1 MFLKRDASP
10 PLPEAP
16 QSPTSARDASARAT
30 GSGDATIVPAGTM
43 AADRGRVRTLVPA
56 RVSLGVGAQL
66 GMGFV
71 AVAVLALSANL
82 LLQGGQTAV
91 RTRVER
97 VSPETAAI
105 PGTSTATP
113 PLRRRTDVERA
124 SDAGTVGAMPANA
137 TAGSGD
143 AGSVSSASQT
153 NLAGPRTDTRASR
166 PRPPPAKP
174 APSPEA
180 LVATLAEHDQRLL
193 DELPWADRP
202 ASPASDRVETVPA
215 TDEEVRAALEAAAQ
229 RFVRDAAAIGA
240 PAAALRELREQL
252 REHEADAAAL
262 RASAERRTAQLG
274 EFERSLAALETTLR
288 QPLDRSLKLFG
299 RTFARESVIAVNQSI
314 DAVRQRAAEIA
325 GPPPL
330 RADAVERLVSDESR
344 LVALASEHAASLAK
358 LQGEQWLVGLRARLD
373 ALTAARQALVQT
385 DTAHTLAYGQ
395 FVGEAPAIAESI
407 RKLARRLAR
416 QQANAAA
423 AAAQAAARAE
433 AEAGQAAAAEATL
446 AAAAELA
453 ASADAAA
460 LPAAPRAEPMLR
472 TVTEKITTE
481 SVSSVS
487 LLWVTATV
495 LGLLLLTT
503 IVTIRGITGP
513 VQRLTEATRRLARGE
528 RSVQVP
534 SGGARELDALGEAF
548 NDMARQLEAART
560 ALEDHQHRL
569 EAQVAERTRDLQH
582 LAENDPLTSLPNRRH
597 LFMRLSDAITRA
609 RAVRGGVAVMFL
621 DVDNFKIIND
631 SLSHEFGDQV
641 LQQVSERLRGVV
653 GERGYCARL
662 GGDEFTVVHEGAMSL
677 AALGDL
683 AARLIVAFEPPLRV
697 GDQEL
702 KVTVSIGV
710 SKFPEHAEDA
720 EGLLRAADTALFR
733 SKERG
738 RNQFA
743 LFNQE
748 MLEEAARKFTIEQGL
763 HGAIERDELR
773 LVFQPELSL
782 EDNRAVAVEA
792 LLRWQLADGRLVP
805 PGEFLAVAEQSR
817 LILDIGDWVMR
828 TAIAKAAEW
837 HRGPWPEVRIAV
849 NVSPRQLLDGRFV
862 ARVADLLRAH
872 DLPPRCLE
880 IELTETVLQT
890 GPATVEAMRQL
901 RSLGVSI
908 ALDDFGTGYSS
919 LASLELLPLTR
930 VKLDRSLI
938 STIDTS
944 ERSFAIAHA
953 IIELCRGIGLA
964 VTAEGIER
972 PAQFAL
978 LARERDV
985 TLQGYLFS
993 KPIPEAEWLTLL
1005 PQAPARLEQLLLASS
1020 SPVPLRVV
1028 PRREAPPAAPP
1039 RRQQSPA

>member
-1 MFLKRDASP
+1 MSVPTDAFP
-10 PLPEAP
+10 PAQPAP
-16 QSPTSARDASARAT
+16 S
-30 GSGDATIVPAGTM
+30 GSTIP
-43 AADRGRVRTLVPA
+43 RVG
-56 RVSLGVGAQL
+56 LGVGTQL

-91 RTRVER
+91 RTRIER
-97 VSPETAAI
+97 VAPEDVGGAAAPGVGVTSLIPNAATTRTPPPSTAPSAGGTSPGPASTSPTAATTATAAT
-105 PGTSTATP
+105 PSTATA
-113 PLRRRTDVERA
+113 ER
-124 SDAGTVGAMPANA
+124 A
-137 TAGSGD
+137 TAGAAARGAES
-143 AGSVSSASQT
+143 T
-153 NLAGPRTDTRASR
+153 PRERAR
-166 PRPPPAKP
+166 PARP

-180 LVATLAEHDQRLL
+180 LVATLAEHDRRLL
-193 DELPWADRP
+193 ESLPWADRP
-202 ASPASDRVETVPA
+202 APAPGGRRIEQVPA
-215 TDEEVRAALEAAAQ
+215 TDAEVRAALEAATE
-229 RFVRDAAAIGA
+229 RFLRDAAAVGA
-240 PAAALRELREQL
+240 PPAALRELRDRL
-252 REHEADAAAL
+252 RRHEADGEAL
-262 RASAERRTAQLG
+262 RTSAARRQAQFE
-274 EFERSLAALETTLR
+274 EFERSLAAMEAMLR

-299 RTFARESVIAVNQSI
+299 RTFARESVIAVNQGI
-314 DAVRQRAAEIA
+314 EAVRQRAREIA

-330 RADAVERLVSDESR
+330 RADAAARLAADEAR
-344 LVALASEHAASLAK
+344 LVALVDEHAAGLAR
-358 LQGEQWLVGLRARLD
+358 LQGEQWMTGLAARRD
-373 ALTAARQALVQT
+373 ALVAARQAMVQT
-385 DTAHTLAYGQ
+385 DAAHALAWQQ
-395 FVGEAPAIAESI
+395 FAGDAPAIMDSI
-407 RKLARRLAR
+407 RALSRRLA
-416 QQANAAA
+416 QQQAAA
-423 AAAQAAARAE
+423 AAAARAAARAE
-433 AEAGQAAAAEATL
+433 AEAQAGKAAEAEAAMVAAAA
-446 AAAAELA
+446 LA
-453 ASADAAA
+453 ASADAAE
-460 LPAAPRAEPMLR
+460 LPAPSQAPMVR

-487 LLWVTATV
+487 LLWVTGTV

-503 IVTIRGITGP
+503 IVTIRGVTKP
-513 VQRLTEATRRLARGE
+513 VKRLTEATRRLARGE
-528 RSVQVP
+528 RNVQVP
-534 SGGARELDALGEAF
+534 SGGARELDALGDAF
-548 NDMARQLEAART
+548 NEMARQLDAART
-560 ALEDHQHRL
+560 ALEDHQQRL
-569 EAQVAERTRDLQH
+569 EVQVAERTRDLQH
-582 LAENDPLTSLPNRRH
+582 LAENDPLTRLPNRRH
-597 LFMRLSDAITRA
+597 LFTRLSTAIARA
-609 RAVRGGVAVMFL
+609 REVRGGVAVLFL

-641 LQQVSERLRGVV
+641 LQQVSDRLRGVV
-653 GERGYCARL
+653 GEDGFCARL

-683 AARLIVAFEPPLRV
+683 AARLVVAFEPPLRV

-773 LVFQPELSL
+773 LVYQPELSL
-782 EDNRAVAVEA
+782 EGNRAVAVEA

-828 TAIAKAAEW
+828 SAIAKAAEW
-837 HRGPWPEVRIAV
+837 HRGAWPDVCIAV

-862 ARVADLLRAH
+862 ARVAGLLRSH
-872 DLPPRCLE
+872 DLPSRCLE
-880 IELTETVLQT
+880 IELTESVLQT
-890 GPATVEAMRQL
+890 GPTTVEALRQL
-901 RSLGVSI
+901 RGLGVSI

-919 LASLELLPLTR
+919 LASLEQLPLTR

-953 IIELCRGIGLA
+953 IIELCRGLGLE

-972 PAQFAL
+972 TAQFAL

-993 KPIPEAEWLTLL
+993 KPVPEAEWLALL
-1005 PQAPARLEQLLLASS
+1005 PQVPARLEQLLLASP
-1020 SPVPLRVV
+1020 SPPPLRVV
-1028 PRREAPPAAPP
+1028 PRPEQGTPGPA
-1039 RRQQSPA
+1039 RRQQSPR

>member
-1 MFLKRDASP
+1 MSVP
-10 PLPEAP
+10 PV
-16 QSPTSARDASARAT
+16 ASASAEPAPP
-30 GSGDATIVPAGTM
+30 GSTIP
-43 AADRGRVRTLVPA
+43 RVT
-56 RVSLGVGAQL
+56 LGVGTQL

-97 VSPETAAI
+97 VAPEAATGATPSAVAAPRPAPAPLRPRGDAGRAPGPDPVAASPSGSSPATPVPA
-105 PGTSTATP
+105 ATP
-113 PLRRRTDVERA
+113 PGGATTPRERGPGRR
-124 SDAGTVGAMPANA
+124 
-137 TAGSGD
+137 
-143 AGSVSSASQT
+143 
-153 NLAGPRTDTRASR
+153 
-166 PRPPPAKP
+166 P

-180 LVATLAEHDQRLL
+180 LVATLAEHDRRLL
-193 DELPWADRP
+193 ESLPWADRP
-202 ASPASDRVETVPA
+202 PSGESPSRIEPVPA
-215 TDEEVRAALEAAAQ
+215 TDAEVRAALEAATA
-229 RFVRDAAAIGA
+229 RFLRDATAVGA
-240 PAAALRELREQL
+240 PAGALRELQARL
-252 REHEADAAAL
+252 VRHEAEGEAL
-262 RASAERRTAQLG
+262 RASAARREAQFD
-274 EFERSLAALETTLR
+274 EFQRSLAALEATLR

-299 RTFARESVIAVNQSI
+299 RTFARESVIAVNQGL
-314 DAVRQRAAEIA
+314 DAVRQRASEAA

-330 RADAVERLVSDESR
+330 RAEAVERLVAAEAI
-344 LVALASEHAASLAK
+344 LVALLDEHSASLAK
-358 LQGEQWLVGLRARLD
+358 LQGEQWMTGLRARRD
-373 ALTAARQALVQT
+373 ALLAARQALVQT
-385 DTAHTLAYGQ
+385 DAAHALAWRQ
-395 FVGEAPAIAESI
+395 FGGDAPAIADTI
-407 RKLARRLAR
+407 RGLSRRLAR
-416 QQANAAA
+416 QQAAVAADA
-423 AAAQAAARAE
+423 ARAAARAE
-433 AEAGQAAAAEATL
+433 AEAGKAAEAEAALVAAAA
-446 AAAAELA
+446 LA
-453 ASADAAA
+453 ASADAAE
-460 LPAAPRAEPMLR
+460 LPPPGPVPLVR

-487 LLWVTATV
+487 LLWVTGTV

-503 IVTIRGITGP
+503 IVTIRGVTGP
-513 VQRLTEATRRLARGE
+513 VRRLTEATRKLARGE
-528 RSVQVP
+528 RNVQVP

-548 NDMARQLEAART
+548 NDMARQLDAART
-560 ALEDHQHRL
+560 ALEHHQHRL
-569 EAQVAERTRDLQH
+569 ESQVAERTRDLQH
-582 LAENDPLTSLPNRRH
+582 LAENDPLTRLPNRRH
-597 LFMRLSDAITRA
+597 LFTRLSTAIARA
-609 RAVRGGVAVMFL
+609 RASHGGVAVMFL

-641 LQQVSERLRGVV
+641 LQQVSERLRSVV
-653 GERGYCARL
+653 GDDGFCARL

-683 AARLIVAFEPPLRV
+683 AARLVVAFEPPLRV

-702 KVTVSIGV
+702 KVTVSVGV
-710 SKFPEHAEDA
+710 SKFPEHAQDA

-773 LVFQPELSL
+773 LVYQPELSL
-782 EDNRAVAVEA
+782 EGNRAVAVEA
-792 LLRWQLADGRLVP
+792 LLRWQRADGRLVS

-828 TAIAKAAEW
+828 RAIAKAAEW

-862 ARVADLLRAH
+862 ARVAGLLREH
-872 DLPPRCLE
+872 QLPPRCLE
-880 IELTETVLQT
+880 VELTESVLQT
-890 GPATVEAMRQL
+890 GPATVEALRQL
-901 RSLGVSI
+901 RALGVSI

-919 LASLELLPLTR
+919 LASLEQLPLSR

-953 IIELCRGIGLA
+953 IIELCRGLGLE

-993 KPIPEAEWLTLL
+993 RPVPEVEWLALL
-1005 PQAPARLEQLLLASS
+1005 PQVAARLEQQLLSTPL
-1020 SPVPLRVV
+1020 PPPLRVV
-1028 PRREAPPAAPP
+1028 PRREPGSRDADSAGAAL
-1039 RRQQSPA
+1039 RRQTPA